1 MGRTYI
7 EITDELG
14 EWIARQPMF
23 FVGTAPSGSYGHI
36 NLSPKGSRDAFAI
49 LGPRTAAYIDMIGS
63 GVETIAHL
71 RDNGRIVLM
80 FCAFAGPPKIVR
92 LHGRGRVVLDSDAEF
107 PELFAQFTP
116 NQDVRS
122 MARAIVVVDATRI
135 TDSCGYTVPEMDFVR
150 ERDQL
155 FRYAE
160 TRDAK
165 EGGDWRAEYKRAK
178 NAASIDGLP
187 GIEPEPVQVPMEE
200 ELGTVR

>member
-1 MGRTYI
+1 MGRVYT
-7 EITDELG
+7 EISDQLG
-14 EWIARQPMF
+14 DWISQQPMF
-23 FVGTAPSGSYGHI
+23 FVGTAPTDRHGHI

-92 LHGRGRVVLDSDAEF
+92 LHGQGRVVLDSDGEF
-107 PELFAQFTP
+107 PALLTHFTP

-135 TDSCGYTVPEMDFVR
+135 SDSCGYTVPEMSFVR

-165 EGGDWRAEYKRAK
+165 EGGDWRAEYKKAK
-178 NAASIDGLP
+178 NGTSIDGLP
-187 GIEPEPVQVPMEE
+187 GITPDAAPI
-200 ELGTVR
+200 TSA